1 MAEFNA
7 NDLCEYIE
15 ERIESN
21 AISSAVDFVV
31 ECFKYKEFENKKVE
45 ILYRYSD
52 ITTIIEDSKKGKSTI
67 VLRPSQPDLQL
78 I

>member
-21 AISSAVDFVV
+21 AISSEVDFVV
-31 ECFKYKEFENKKVE
+31 
-45 ILYRYSD
+45 
-52 ITTIIEDSKKGKSTI
+52 G
-67 VLRPSQPDLQL
+67 
-78 I
+78 